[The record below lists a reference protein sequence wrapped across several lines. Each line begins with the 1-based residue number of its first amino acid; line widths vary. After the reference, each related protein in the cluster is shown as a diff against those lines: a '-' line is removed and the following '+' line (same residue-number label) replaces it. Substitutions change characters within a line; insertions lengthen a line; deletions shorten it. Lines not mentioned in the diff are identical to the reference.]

1 MRDRLQGR
9 SGVDANL
16 FEGLEKTLT
25 SEGEKLMT
33 INVSINGNKLFEW
46 EGNAELAGRLDEDV
60 RELARENGITPE

>member
-1 MRDRLQGR
+1 
-9 SGVDANL
+9 
-16 FEGLEKTLT
+16 
-25 SEGEKLMT
+25 MT